1 MQKPDGRRTRALELF
16 TAFLFLLGAAAV
28 VGGPAIAE
36 TPARQGSAG
45 GQLAQAKPPTAP
57 AAWSLTCSNFGKKQI
72 SRCRVFQNIYLR
84 KTKQLLLSIAVQ
96 RTQPSGGPVM
106 VIQTPFGTFLPAG
119 VTVVVDKHKPQMV
132 PYQTCNKTG
141 CFATLKLSILHLSRL
156 RGGKVLVVSIQNLNR
171 KAIRVRMGLKGFA
184 PAYAKMSAN

>member
-72 SRCRVFQNIYLR
+72 SR
-84 KTKQLLLSIAVQ
+84 
-96 RTQPSGGPVM
+96 PSGGPVM